1 MEMLD
6 LYERRREMA
15 LTAFGDRLHVDSVF
29 DELTRDGR
37 KWVDAKGRQEAPR
50 RALVMATFALEVV
63 DRALPSD
70 TTRRLIDWVR
80 QQVLNTQKPS
90 PIELLWHFALVAQL
104 EVIQDTREMS
114 RELEYV
120 RDRFPTE
127 PRFDLARGWL
137 EYASYNPGSML
148 WTSKMGLDHQWD
160 TWEIPFLEHAESLY
174 SKALANPATGGEA
187 RVRIAELRLK
197 ANRPDEALAMLQEA
211 DRTSRDKETRYL
223 SALQQG
229 WAYTL
234 KQDRPHA
241 IEAFRKALAF
251 LPDAPVASVA
261 LGAQLLL
268 DGQRDEAGRVTDAAL
283 KSDVRDPWLYHRIPE
298 YRLWPEWI
306 GQLREQLK

>member
-1 MEMLD
+1 
-6 LYERRREMA
+6 
-15 LTAFGDRLHVDSVF
+15 
-29 DELTRDGR
+29 
-37 KWVDAKGRQEAPR
+37 
-50 RALVMATFALEVV
+50 
-63 DRALPSD
+63 
-70 TTRRLIDWVR
+70 
-80 QQVLNTQKPS
+80 
-90 PIELLWHFALVAQL
+90 
-104 EVIQDTREMS
+104 
-114 RELEYV
+114 
-120 RDRFPTE
+120 
-127 PRFDLARGWL
+127 
-137 EYASYNPGSML
+137 ML

-174 SKALANPATGGEA
+174 SKALANPATAGEA

-251 LPDAPVASVA
+251 LPEAPVASVA

-298 YRLWPEWI
+298 YRMWPEWI